1 MKFGSVLLLIII
13 QILYIYSFKSLI
25 ISKNVNNYQ
34 HIINQK
40 QVLQVPLKL
49 KGRNQIKSRLYNTI
63 TPSSQNQN
71 QQEQNGEISLADRIT
86 KNLYELNE
94 NENSNLNNKINRVIE
109 CWINFSNGNKIKKYL
124 DDEKLILQEADCYV
138 PNLDALSFHD
148 INDENKYD
156 NYYKWVKGLEKQY
169 KIIYKE
175 LKNYQSKINYA
186 KTNHEEWLPP
196 RDSNGEAY
204 GPEWKTMGLQ
214 DRGKWD
220 NERIEFFPKTK
231 KILTSLNVPSCE
243 VFFARQGPNSGI
255 KPHTDKNNFIITC
268 HIGLDVP
275 ENECWI
281 KVGNE
286 EYKWKNGQGVVFD
299 TSIEHSTQNISN
311 KDRYVLL
318 IRFWHPQLT
327 LEERDAFN
335 YIFDLLDYSA
345 YGEEALSNFENSYI
359 IMGKDKP
366 IHNNMN
372 NNNNCNNS
380 NELFEDENGKRK
392 RKNKTNYE
400 KTNKSKLNSK
410 GFG

>member
-1 MKFGSVLLLIII
+1 M
-13 QILYIYSFKSLI
+13 
-25 ISKNVNNYQ
+25 
-34 HIINQK
+34 
-40 QVLQVPLKL
+40 
-49 KGRNQIKSRLYNTI
+49 IKSKLYSTI
-63 TPSSQNQN
+63 APSSSSQN
-71 QQEQNGEISLADRIT
+71 QQEQNGETSLADRIT

-94 NENSNLNNKINRVIE
+94 NDDSKLNNKINRVIE
-109 CWINFSNGNKIKKYL
+109 CWENFSSGNKVKKYL
-124 DDEKLILQEADCYV
+124 DDDKLILQEADCYV

-148 INDENKYD
+148 VNDENKYN

-186 KTNHEEWLPP
+186 KINHEEWLPP
-196 RDSNGEAY
+196 RDTNGEAY

-220 NERIEFFPKTK
+220 DERIEFFPKTK

-286 EYKWKNGQGVVFD
+286 EYKWKNGEGVVFD
-299 TSIEHSTQNISN
+299 TSIEHSTKNISN

-335 YIFDLLDYSA
+335 YIFDMLDYSA

-359 IMGKDKP
+359 LMGKDKP
-366 IHNNMN
+366 LDNSN
-372 NNNNCNNS
+372 NNKKIKNEDNNIM
-380 NELFEDENGKRK
+380 K
-392 RKNKTNYE
+392 RKNKKNNE
-400 KTNKSKLNSK
+400 KKNQSSKLNSK
-410 GFG
+410 GFGS